1 MEGSCRARCGAPA
14 RPMEG
19 SWRRGVPEKLDAER
33 SDCCIAEAICKPTQP
48 RSENFLAISSLM
60 YKPWPDSRV
69 YRMRTS
75 SR

>member
-1 MEGSCRARCGAPA
+1 M
-14 RPMEG
+14 
-19 SWRRGVPEKLDAER
+19 PEKLDAER